1 MKMGID
7 ISTFQNKLNFKV
19 AKEENVK
26 FVIIRGGFTGSSN
39 KSLNKDDR
47 FEQHYKNAVANNLSV
62 GVYYFSRAT
71 SYNEGKK
78 EAEFL
83 YNNCLKNKKFQYPIY
98 IDVEDNYYQQKA
110 TKEQIDSAIK
120 GFCEYIESKKGY
132 VGVYCNL
139 NWANNYMNYN
149 ELSKKYDFWL
159 AYWGKEKPSRNKYGN
174 YGVWQYGG
182 ETNYIR
188 SNKIDNMVVDQNY
201 SYKNY
206 EEIMSK
212 NNLNN
217 FIEKD
222 AINKDDNINDND
234 DIKDEDN
241 INNDNDDIKDE
252 DNINND
258 NDIKDEDNINNEDNI
273 NENKI
278 SFFTKLFKKIYNFI
292 INLFKKNKK

>member
-26 FVIIRGGFTGSSN
+26 FVIIRGGFTGSAN

-132 VGVYCNL
+132 AGVYCNL

-188 SNKIDNMVVDQNY
+188 SNKIDNMVVDQNF

-206 EEIMSK
+206 EEIMDK

-217 FIEKD
+217 FIEKET
-222 AINKDDNINDND
+222 INIDDSVNDKEE
-234 DIKDEDN
+234 IKDEQD
-241 INNDNDDIKDE
+241 INDNDDIKDE